1 MQLCYVTYS
10 SQLACKKVLD
20 RESTII
26 GWIHH
31 ELRHERIENLNWIT
45 VLHSALREWRQS
57 VLA

>member
-1 MQLCYVTYS
+1 MQLCCVTYS
-10 SQLACKKVLD
+10 SQLACKEVLD

-26 GWIHH
+26 GWIH